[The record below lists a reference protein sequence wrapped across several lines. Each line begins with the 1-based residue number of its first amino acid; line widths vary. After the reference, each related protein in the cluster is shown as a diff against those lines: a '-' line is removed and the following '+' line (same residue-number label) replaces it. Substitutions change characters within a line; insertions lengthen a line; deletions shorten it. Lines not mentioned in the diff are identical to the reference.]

1 MTDRPGMDPRRA
13 ACDTLRAALE
23 SRAAGDER
31 PVGPDLAA
39 HLASC
44 ETCRAIAARTDP
56 TAFFAPLAFERKD
69 EGFWL
74 GFETGVL
81 AKVREDEARGKGIV
95 RLSLWPRWV
104 ALAAGASVLAF
115 AVVALRPGGG
125 GQADRAGRRAAT
137 APLSAMTETVVA
149 SAAAPAG
156 AALSLD
162 RDVAAP
168 APVETISSPTAK
180 VLSIRVGKGRED
192 AEESDVV
199 VIVDQGID
207 I

>member
-1 MTDRPGMDPRRA
+1 MTDRPGTDPRSA
-13 ACDTLRAALE
+13 ACAALRTALE

-31 PVGPDLAA
+31 PVGCDLAS
-39 HLASC
+39 HLQSC
-44 ETCRAIAARTDP
+44 ETCRALAARTDP
-56 TAFFAPLAFERKD
+56 TVFFAPLAFERKD

-81 AKVREDEARGKGIV
+81 AKVREDQARGKGIL
-95 RLSLWPRWV
+95 RFSLWPRWA
-104 ALAAGASVLAF
+104 ALAAGASVLAL
-115 AVVALRPGGG
+115 AVLALRPGGG
-125 GQADRAGRRAAT
+125 GPFDHTGRRAAT
-137 APLSAMTETVVA
+137 VPMAGTTETVIA

-156 AALSLD
+156 AALLLE

-180 VLSIRVGKGRED
+180 VLSIRVGKGKED
-192 AEESDVV
+192 TEESDVV

>member
-13 ACDTLRAALE
+13 GCDALRAALE

-31 PVGPDLAA
+31 PLGRDLAS

-44 ETCRAIAARTDP
+44 EACCALAASADP

-74 GFETGVL
+74 GFETSVL
-81 AKVREDEARGKGIV
+81 AKVREDEARGKGIA

-104 ALAAGASVLAF
+104 ALAAGASVLAL
-115 AVVALRPGGG
+115 AVLVLSPGGG
-125 GQADRAGRRAAT
+125 GPADRAGRRAAT
-137 APLSAMTETVVA
+137 VPVSAPREPVIA
-149 SAAAPAG
+149 SALPPAG
-156 AALSLD
+156 AALSLE
-162 RDVAAP
+162 RDLAAP
-168 APVETISSPTAK
+168 APVETILSPTAK
-180 VLSIRVGKGRED
+180 VLSISVGRGGT
-192 AEESDVV
+192 EESDVV